1 MKHYGPSLQKE
12 VCWDMRIAESANG
25 VRLQMHKPVRK
36 NRILTC
42 DKPWE
47 GNGCC
52 YAKIF
57 YDGEKYRYYYR
68 GRGQADGFGTEPH
81 HGVWCVAYSYDGK
94 TFTRP
99 DLGIF
104 EFAGSKHN
112 NIVMQIDNYCIDN
125 FSIMLD
131 ENPACPPAERY
142 KAFAGETPPNAPR
155 RLRYYVSEDGIHFN
169 EVDLVKASGAFDSLN
184 ICFWDE
190 RKECY
195 SLYLRGLHNAD
206 PAYKIPYE
214 NEGHVRDVRISYSQ
228 DMESWTEPMPL
239 DYGENDK
246 DEIQLYTN
254 GIMKYPGTDMYI
266 GIPTRYIDRTMDKH
280 NYQYIQDL
288 GGNRQKAIEGKCE
301 ERLGTA
307 ITETMLMTSRD
318 GEHFDR
324 TKEAF
329 YTPGF
334 EYDNYWVY
342 GDGYFAV
349 GMVETAADYE
359 GEPNE
364 LSLYVGVGP
373 IYKAVT
379 FERYALR
386 MDGFFSWRAD
396 FAGGDITTKPF
407 TFEGSAMLLNFA
419 TSALGYLRIEILDED
434 GNAIEGY
441 DTGRLFGNAVA
452 RPCDFEKPL
461 SALAGKPIRL
471 RVSMRDADL
480 YAFRFV

>member
-1 MKHYGPSLQKE
+1 MKHYGPSLPKE

-25 VRLQMHKPVRK
+25 VRLQKHKPVRK
-36 NRILTC
+36 APILTC
-42 DKPWE
+42 DMPWE
-47 GNGCC
+47 GSGCC

-57 YDGEKYRYYYR
+57 YDGEKYRFYYR
-68 GRGQADGFGTEPH
+68 GQNRGGDVH
-81 HGVWCVAYSYDGK
+81 HSVWCVAYSYDGK
-94 TFTRP
+94 NFIRP

-104 EFAGSKHN
+104 EFEGSKHN
-112 NIVMQIDNYCIDN
+112 NIIMQIDNHCIDN
-125 FSIMLD
+125 FSITFD
-131 ENPACPPAERY
+131 ENPNCPPDEKY
-142 KAFAGETPPNAPR
+142 KAFTGIYEENI
-155 RLRYYVSEDGIHFN
+155 RYLHYYTSGDGIHFR
-169 EVDLVKASGAFDSLN
+169 EVAPLAASGNFDSLN

-195 SLYLRGLHNAD
+195 SLYLRGLHDAD
-206 PAYKIPYE
+206 PAHKIPYE
-214 NEGHVRDVRISYSQ
+214 NEGHVRDVRVSYSHT
-228 DMESWTEPMPL
+228 MEDWTDPVPL
-239 DYGENDK
+239 DFGEDDK

-254 GIMKYPGTDMYI
+254 GVMKYPNTDMYI
-266 GIPTRYIDRTMDKH
+266 GIPTRYIDRAQDRH
-280 NYQYIQDL
+280 NFKYLSDL
-288 GGNRQKAIEGKCE
+288 GGFRTQVLGGEHE
-301 ERLGTA
+301 LRLATA
-307 ITETMLMTSRD
+307 VTEAMLMTSRD
-318 GEHFDR
+318 GLHFER

-329 YTPGF
+329 YTPGI
-334 EYDNYWVY
+334 ENADNWVY

-349 GMVETAADYE
+349 GMVETASDFE

-364 LSLYVGVGP
+364 LSLYVGTYP
-373 IYKAVT
+373 FYRCAT
-379 FERYALR
+379 FSRYTLR
-386 MDGFFSWRAD
+386 MDGFFSWHAD

-407 TFEGSAMLLNFA
+407 TFEGSSMLLNFA